1 MAGFGHRL
9 CPKATSSAKGLF
21 IKEFSMEEKTQKR
34 VRINL
39 SQTAKGLVQFD
50 CTAEFETPEECGAAL
65 SKAIDEARRV
75 IEAKGLKEACNG
87 Q

>member
-1 MAGFGHRL
+1 MDM
-9 CPKATSSAKGLF
+9 T
-21 IKEFSMEEKTQKR
+21 EQTTQAAQTKR

-50 CTAEFETPEECGAAL
+50 ITAEHEDVAECKAML
-65 SKAIDEARRV
+65 SQAIDAARAV
-75 IEAKGLKEACNG
+75 MAEKGLQGVA